1 MRFQGQRIVIIGGSS
16 GIGLATAKMAA
27 AEGATVVI
35 GGRSE
40 EKLHQA
46 KGQIHR
52 DVEAFSVNVTDE
64 ISVKT
69 FFDKVGE
76 FNHLTTPGSEAAM
89 GPFLELD
96 TKAARAAFDSKFWGQ
111 YYAAKYGAPRM
122 RPEGSITFFA
132 GVWSQ
137 RPVPGSSVITAIN
150 SAIEGLSRSLAIEL
164 APIRVNSISPG
175 ITDTPIY
182 SRMPADQ
189 REAMFKDTAESL
201 PVKRIGR
208 PEEIAEAVLF
218 LMNNGY
224 TTGSTLFVDGGGL
237 IK

>member
-40 EKLHQA
+40 EKLRQA
-46 KGQIHR
+46 KGQIQGK
-52 DVEAFSVNVTDE
+52 VEVFSVNSMDE
-64 ISVKT
+64 TSVRT

-89 GPFLELD
+89 GPFREMD
-96 TKAARAAFDSKFWGQ
+96 TRAARASFDSKFWGQ
-111 YYAAKYGAPRM
+111 YYAAKYGAPELRSG
-122 RPEGSITFFA
+122 GSITFFA

-137 RPVPGSSVITAIN
+137 RPAPGSSVITAIN
-150 SAIEGLSRSLAIEL
+150 SAIEGLSRSLALEL

-175 ITDTPIY
+175 ITDTPLY
-182 SRMPADQ
+182 SGMPAD
-189 REAMFKDTAESL
+189 RKEAMFKQVAESL

-208 PEEIAEAVLF
+208 PEDIAQAVLF
-218 LMNNGY
+218 LMSNGF
-224 TTGSTLFVDGGGL
+224 TTGCTIYVDGGAL

>member
-40 EKLHQA
+40 EKLRQA
-46 KGQIHR
+46 KGQMRR

-64 ISVKT
+64 ISVKN
-69 FFDKVGE
+69 FFDKAGE
-76 FNHLTTPGSEAAM
+76 FNHLTTPGSEGVM

-150 SAIEGLSRSLAIEL
+150 SAIEGLSRSLALEL

-182 SRMPADQ
+182 SQMPTDQ
-189 REAMFKDTAESL
+189 REAMFKKTAASL

-218 LMNNGY
+218 LMSNGY